1 MRKPTG
7 HRFESRNRA
16 SKRSNE
22 GKMKSMGTTEARE
35 AKRSLGAG
43 MLALPEEDVT
53 ERRHSKVFVV
63 VPGEYGPDHKEI
75 GELSRAEMRTLEPG
89 LRIRVVNRLLE
100 RYLDE
105 QDHLDILDGRR
116 SIPMT

>member
-1 MRKPTG
+1 
-7 HRFESRNRA
+7 
-16 SKRSNE
+16 
-22 GKMKSMGTTEARE
+22 
-35 AKRSLGAG
+35 

-53 ERRHSKVFVV
+53 ERRNSKVFVV
-63 VPGEYGPDHKEI
+63 VPGGSGPDRKEI

-100 RYLDE
+100 RYLGE
-105 QDHLDILDGRR
+105 QDHLDILDERR